1 MDGITMT
8 RDDIE
13 RMVKAGEVD
22 QLWTLFDVLKDQRD
36 RAEATIRAHLQH
48 IADLRA
54 TSGVPPV
61 INKAKAVAA
70 TKAPG
75 WKDVEAALAE
85 NLAARKEMEL

>member
-1 MDGITMT
+1 MT
-8 RDDIE
+8 RDDIA

-22 QLWTLFDVLKDQRD
+22 QLWTLFDALKNERD
-36 RAEATIRAHLQH
+36 RAEATSRAHLQH
-48 IADLRA
+48 IADLRK

-61 INKAKAVAA
+61 INRAKAAA
-70 TKAPG
+70 AVKPD

>member
-1 MDGITMT
+1 MT

-22 QLWTLFDVLKDQRD
+22 QLWTLFDVLQSQRD
-36 RAEATIRAHLQH
+36 RAEATSRAHLQH
-48 IADLRA
+48 IANLRS

-70 TKAPG
+70 AKPD

-85 NLAARKEMEL
+85 NLAARREMEL